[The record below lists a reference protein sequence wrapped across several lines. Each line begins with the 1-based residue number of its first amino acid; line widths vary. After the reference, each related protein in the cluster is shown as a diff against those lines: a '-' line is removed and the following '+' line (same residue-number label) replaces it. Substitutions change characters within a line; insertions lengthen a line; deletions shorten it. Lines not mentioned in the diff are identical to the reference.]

1 MDLNCTMYKHVTT
14 NNISSFRNF
23 IQKALAVL
31 QNKIYLKTCV
41 QVFAR
46 GLCQNTLVY
55 LNMLIFLIMPLTI
68 TFIHL

>member
-1 MDLNCTMYKHVTT
+1 M
-14 NNISSFRNF
+14 NF
-23 IQKALAVL
+23 IQNAFAVL
-31 QNKIYLKTCV
+31 QKNIYLNTHVKVSAC
-41 QVFAR
+41 